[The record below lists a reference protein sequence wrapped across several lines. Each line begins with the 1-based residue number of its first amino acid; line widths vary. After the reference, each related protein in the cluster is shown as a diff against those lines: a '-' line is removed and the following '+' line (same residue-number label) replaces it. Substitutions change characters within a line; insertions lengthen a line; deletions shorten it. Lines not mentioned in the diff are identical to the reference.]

1 MEDDFVI
8 AHNVCGVFDGHG
20 GRHVSA
26 YLAQNLPAELQ
37 TALPDGPT
45 LEDHERAL
53 RKALQHIDEKVLQ
66 IRHWSYQGSTAV
78 VLYLT
83 PHGILVANIGD
94 SRAVLS
100 HQSRAVALTKDHKPN
115 DPHEWTRIEAMGGT
129 VEFDGY
135 VDPQGVPF
143 GCYRVNG
150 NLAMSRAIGDRS
162 ERPIVIAEPD
172 ICCFELTA
180 ECEFVVLATDGL
192 WDVMDNEEV
201 VQYIHKYGQR
211 DEVAS
216 WLVEEALRRG
226 SLDNITVVIVWFQP
240 AAKVEEDF

>member
-1 MEDDFVI
+1 
-8 AHNVCGVFDGHG
+8 
-20 GRHVSA
+20 
-26 YLAQNLPAELQ
+26 
-37 TALPDGPT
+37 
-45 LEDHERAL
+45 
-53 RKALQHIDEKVLQ
+53 
-66 IRHWSYQGSTAV
+66 
-78 VLYLT
+78 
-83 PHGILVANIGD
+83 
-94 SRAVLS
+94 
-100 HQSRAVALTKDHKPN
+100 
-115 DPHEWTRIEAMGGT
+115 
-129 VEFDGY
+129 
-135 VDPQGVPF
+135 
-143 GCYRVNG
+143 
-150 NLAMSRAIGDRS
+150 MSRAIGDRS